1 MATIITDDFLLQTK
15 TARTLYHDFA
25 EDKPIIDYHN
35 HLPPADLANDTH
47 FENLTQ
53 AWLKGD
59 HYKWRA
65 MRANGVN
72 ERYITGDATDEEK
85 FLKWAGTVPGIVRN
99 PLFHWTCL
107 ELKRYFDIDNY
118 LDESSAESIYH
129 TCNDILATRQ
139 SARQIPI
146 NMNVMVICTTD
157 DPADSLEHHQKLKLD
172 EYPVKV
178 LPTFRP
184 DNVLKI
190 DESGY
195 EEYILKLEQATNISI
210 NSVDAL
216 ISALQNRVEYFDSAG
231 CKLSDHGLK
240 TLHSADYKEKYVKDI
255 FQRWLNGNLIN
266 PDEAES
272 FKSFMLHQLGKMY
285 FERGWTQQFH
295 LGAIRNNNSR
305 IFKLVGVDS
314 GVDSI
319 GDFRQA
325 ENISRYLDKLD
336 LEGKLAQTILYNL
349 NPADNEVFATMA
361 GNFQDGN
368 KAGKIQW
375 GSGWWF
381 LDQKDGIENQLN
393 TLSNMGLIGQ
403 FVGML
408 TDSRSFLSFPRHE
421 YFRRVLCNT
430 FGNDVENGELPND
443 MNWLGGIISN
453 ICFNNAKAYFGF

>member
-1 MATIITDDFLLQTK
+1 MATIITEDFLLQTK
-15 TARTLYHDFA
+15 AARTLFHDFA
-25 EDKPIIDYHN
+25 KDQPVIDYHN

-72 ERYITGDATDEEK
+72 EKYITGDATDEEK
-85 FLKWAGTVPGIVRN
+85 FLKWAGTVPGTVRN
-99 PLFHWTCL
+99 PIFHWTCL

-146 NMNVMVICTTD
+146 NMNVKVICTTD
-157 DPADSLEHHQKLKLD
+157 DPVDSLEHHQKLKLD

-240 TLHSADYKEKYVKDI
+240 TLHSTDYKEKYVKDI

-305 IFKLVGVDS
+305 ISKLVGADS

-336 LEGKLAQTILYNL
+336 LEEKLAQTILYNL

-361 GNFQDGN
+361 GNFQDGS
-368 KAGKIQW
+368 KAGKIVVSS
-375 GSGWWF
+375 GSPG
-381 LDQKDGIENQLN
+381 
-393 TLSNMGLIGQ
+393 
-403 FVGML
+403 
-408 TDSRSFLSFPRHE
+408 H
-421 YFRRVLCNT
+421 
-430 FGNDVENGELPND
+430 LPP
-443 MNWLGGIISN
+443 IAIFIS
-453 ICFNNAKAYFGF
+453 K